1 MCALNRLADSIFSM
15 APAACFN
22 SRALSSSWGVLRG
35 VPYRFFAS
43 SLYLSAK
50 ILICT
55 LVKEVYEQVVSE
67 IK

>member
-55 LVKEVYEQVVSE
+55 PVRLINREVA
-67 IK
+67 I